1 MDKIEEIIGQIIS
14 DMEEEEEE
22 ESLNISIINQE

>member
-22 ESLNISIINQE
+22 SLNISIINQE